1 MESFNLDREIAR
13 LILLQRIEILNPFQ
27 KKIRKVLGRHF
38 FTNFFSKYCVN
49 SNEIGEKYLQE
60 MRLEFN
66 MLSKYLSFKNKK
78 ILSIGSGMCGLELII
93 NSSSSDNFFTI
104 IEKNYVSEKVRYGWD
119 EKNLEAY
126 NDIDKLNL
134 FLQTNGMEKKNYE
147 IYDFDKN
154 NLPAVSFDYVI
165 SLYSLDYH
173 YDFYLYQD
181 YFKKILNKE
190 SILIFDT
197 VRPDH
202 FSKLFDKVKVINSI
216 EKDTHSSK
224 RIMCTGANF

>member
-38 FTNFFSKYCVN
+38 FTNIFSKYCVN
-49 SNEIGEKYLQE
+49 SNKIGEKYLQE

-66 MLSKYLSFKNKK
+66 MLSKYLSFKNKR

-93 NSSSSDNFFTI
+93 NSFSLGNFFTI
-104 IEKNYVSEKVRYGWD
+104 IEKNYVSEKVKYGWD

-154 NLPAVSFDYVI
+154 NLPAVLFDYVI

-173 YDFYLYQD
+173 YDFYLYKD

-224 RIMCTGANF
+224 RIMCTGAKF

>member
-38 FTNFFSKYCVN
+38 FTNIFSKYCVN
-49 SNEIGEKYLQE
+49 SNKIGEKYLQE

-66 MLSKYLSFKNKK
+66 MLSKYLSFKNKR

-93 NSSSSDNFFTI
+93 NSFSLGNFFTI
-104 IEKNYVSEKVRYGWD
+104 IEKNYVSEKVKYGWD

-134 FLQTNGMEKKNYE
+134 FLQTNYE

-154 NLPAVSFDYVI
+154 NLPAVLFDYVI

-173 YDFYLYQD
+173 YDFYLYKD

-224 RIMCTGANF
+224 RIMCTGAKF

>member
-49 SNEIGEKYLQE
+49 SNKIGEKYLQE

-66 MLSKYLSFKNKK
+66 MLSKYLSFKNKR

-93 NSSSSDNFFTI
+93 NSSSLGNFFTI
-104 IEKNYVSEKVRYGWD
+104 IEKNYVSEKVKYGWD

-173 YDFYLYQD
+173 YDFYLYKD

-197 VRPDH
+197 VRADH
-202 FSKLFDKVKVINSI
+202 FSELFDEVKVINAI
-216 EKDTHSSK
+216 EKKTHSSK
-224 RIMCTGANF
+224 RIMCTGAKF